1 MAKINFCNVDVKLS
15 WPHVGLPVSSKMQV
29 QYGTFEHKNS
39 FCMQKAYTGNA
50 CGPIHLNVYLLKKII
65 NQNSKTRWLTKDV

>member
-1 MAKINFCNVDVKLS
+1 ML
-15 WPHVGLPVSSKMQV
+15 V
-29 QYGTFEHKNS
+29 QYGAFEHKNS

>member
-1 MAKINFCNVDVKLS
+1 MLKLS

-50 CGPIHLNVYLLKKII
+50 CSPIHLNVYLLTGNK
-65 NQNSKTRWLTKDV
+65 NLN

>member
-1 MAKINFCNVDVKLS
+1 
-15 WPHVGLPVSSKMQV
+15 MQV

-50 CGPIHLNVYLLKKII
+50 CSPIHLNVYLLTGNKNSNK
-65 NQNSKTRWLTKDV
+65 NSKTRWLTKDVYFKCM